1 MKLRKLIAV
10 KIESFYKEV
19 DYKRRKGRKTR
30 LQIDLEFKRKNY
42 LI

>member
-1 MKLRKLIAV
+1 MKVRKLIAV

-19 DYKRRKGRKTR
+19 DYKRKGRKTR